1 MHDIEP
7 HYQWLHLYNSV
18 EDEQSPFFE
27 QEHSEFE
34 FTQTIYNYLIHPQW
48 DGFGSPT
55 LYLKVLFIDYE
66 AGVGIIE
73 LIGEWNDLIHNDV
86 MVMKRALIEPMI
98 DQGINKYIFLGD
110 NLLNFHASEDAYYEE
125 WFGELEDGWIAFVNF
140 RAHVLDEIKQYKIDY
155 YLNFGGELDELQWRK
170 LSPQQ
175 LYEKVNHIIERRL
188 A

>member
-86 MVMKRALIEPMI
+86 MVMK
-98 DQGINKYIFLGD
+98 
-110 NLLNFHASEDAYYEE
+110 